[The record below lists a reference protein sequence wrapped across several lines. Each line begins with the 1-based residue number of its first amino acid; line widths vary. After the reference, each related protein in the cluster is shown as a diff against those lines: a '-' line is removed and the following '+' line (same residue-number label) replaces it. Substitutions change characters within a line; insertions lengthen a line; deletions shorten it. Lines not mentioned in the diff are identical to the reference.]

1 MSASRPLVLALAF
14 ACGSAFAQSPSD
26 QPAPMNPTPPITS
39 TDTTPP
45 ETAPPEQGPT
55 VPPMIHS
62 RAPADVA
69 SAPPTST
76 TPVARTASLVT
87 RSPRF
92 DELDVNGNGELERD
106 EFAANMDVV
115 SLLLRYDRT
124 GNGKLNKIEY
134 ASYLADRQRY
144 ARLKATTAPERR

>member
-1 MSASRPLVLALAF
+1 MSPIRPLALALTF
-14 ACGSAFAQSPSD
+14 ACGSVFAQSPPEIGPD
-26 QPAPMNPTPPITS
+26 EQAPTVAPMVQP
-39 TDTTPP
+39 
-45 ETAPPEQGPT
+45 
-55 VPPMIHS
+55 
-62 RAPADVA
+62 RAQADVTA
-69 SAPPTST
+69 APPTST
-76 TPVARTASLVT
+76 APPARTSSLIT
-87 RSPRF
+87 RVPRF

-124 GNGKLNKIEY
+124 GNGRLNKTEY